1 MIAVRENILGSYHF
15 IVVNHVGQPPTSPSV
30 PQKYYDETA
39 QGMPHTISVKILSS

>member
-15 IVVNHVGQPPTSPSV
+15 IVTHVGQPPPSPSV

-39 QGMPHTISVKILSS
+39 HGMPHTITVKILSS